1 MVHFEGN
8 DDCPRKE
15 LFPNPWYKSTRN
27 VEENVPQL
35 PLELNEQELG
45 MNLFRKKNQSQGNEQ
60 GDTSTIDKPSSDE
73 ESDGIKRRKPS
84 R

>member
-45 MNLFRKKNQSQGNEQ
+45 YGSVQ
-60 GDTSTIDKPSSDE
+60 E
-73 ESDGIKRRKPS
+73 EKSASGK
-84 R
+84 